1 MTRDH
6 VVRNEEN
13 EILKAG
19 GVIVDSGKV
28 LLVTGLQGTVW
39 SFPKGHVEHDETVE
53 QAALREVLEET
64 GYEVEIVK
72 RLVDLTYTNKET
84 GDLIR
89 VAMFKMKTI
98 KDTGLKEKDVQ
109 VKWFPIEEAKEFLS
123 YHKPSSLLVE
133 MKD

>member
-1 MTRDH
+1 MTREG
-6 VVRNEEN
+6 VVRNKDN

-19 GVIVDSGKV
+19 GVVVDSGKV
-28 LLVTGLQGTVW
+28 LLVTGLQGTIW
-39 SFPKGHVEHDETVE
+39 SFPKGHVENGETLE
-53 QAALREVLEET
+53 QTALREVLEET
-64 GYEVEIVK
+64 GYEVEILK

-89 VAMFKMKTI
+89 VAMFKMKPLKCTN
-98 KDTGLKEKDVQ
+98 LKEKDVQ
-109 VKWFPIEEAKEFLS
+109 VKWFPTEEAKEFLS